1 MQPIYETAAKLL
13 QNWCQHNE
21 LPFPDNAL
29 ERTAL
34 YLDRLLHY
42 QHQTNLTGFC
52 SPEDIVRNLFID
64 SLQILRTRKIHGP
77 LLDVGTG
84 AGFPAIPI
92 KIICPEMEMILVEP
106 RTKRY
111 AFLRLI
117 ERELGLKLLQIHKA
131 KIDSVPVPDTLGT
144 AISKALM
151 PVHDWATLARP
162 WARNGAKVACMISRA
177 DWLVFQRDLRSL
189 DYAVS
194 SIIEEG
200 DRIYLLLEYDRN
212 TASC

>member
-13 QNWCQHNE
+13 QNWCQHHE
-21 LPFPDNAL
+21 LPFPDTAI

-42 QHQTNLTGFC
+42 QHQTNLTGFS
-52 SPEDIVRNLFID
+52 SPEDIIRNLFID

-92 KIICPEMEMILVEP
+92 KIVCPEMEMILVEP

-117 ERELGLKLLQIHKA
+117 ERELGLEHLQIYKA
-131 KIDSVPVPDTLGT
+131 KIESAPVPDRLGT

-151 PVHDWATLARP
+151 PIHDWASLARP
-162 WARNGAKVACMISRA
+162 WARNGAKIACMISQA
-177 DWLVFQRDLRSL
+177 DWQVFQRDLHSL

-194 SIIEEG
+194 SIIEDG

-212 TASC
+212 TAFR